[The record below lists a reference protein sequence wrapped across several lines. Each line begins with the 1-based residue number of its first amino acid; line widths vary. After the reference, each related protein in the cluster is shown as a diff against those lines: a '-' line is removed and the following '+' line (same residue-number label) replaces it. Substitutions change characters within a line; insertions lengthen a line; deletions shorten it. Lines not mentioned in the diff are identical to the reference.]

1 MSVEAAFGAVGIA
14 GGDDGLTAD
23 LNPDLLSRRAADMGQ
38 VLTSETVA
46 RGDLGVDFLA
56 RLYSPDIWYAESC
69 EDISSVC
76 DIRRVLHKFHV
87 TARLA
92 SNVTPS
98 QKLYDK
104 SFAYHLSD
112 LNTPI
117 IGAFVKRVLQI
128 YPRLQFKN
136 VTNMWNVVTDACVQY
151 PNQNTDWAWEV
162 VTRDMPDFDVSRFL
176 SWVAT
181 ADDTTIFHPPA
192 FTPAADPNPAPGI
205 VAVDGDILINQPE
218 SSESTT
224 VIPARQRTRGRR
236 RSNRTSRTGRP
247 SAS

>member
-1 MSVEAAFGAVGIA
+1 MLI
-14 GGDDGLTAD
+14 
-23 LNPDLLSRRAADMGQ
+23 
-38 VLTSETVA
+38 
-46 RGDLGVDFLA
+46 
-56 RLYSPDIWYAESC
+56 
-69 EDISSVC
+69 
-76 DIRRVLHKFHV
+76 
-87 TARLA
+87 
-92 SNVTPS
+92 S

-181 ADDTTIFHPPA
+181 ADDTTIFHPLA
-192 FTPAADPNPAPGI
+192 FMPAADPNPAPGI

-218 SSESTT
+218 SGESTT